1 MTFVPVQYDEGNTVL
16 LPFSTGETVVKGGA
30 VVADTDGYYIMAASS
45 TATDIYYVA
54 LESKATTADG
64 EAVLCLRVHSK
75 VIFEVDTDANPART
89 DVGTLVD
96 LASVST
102 INPDASTNDL
112 FYIEDIVGALA
123 DRKVRG
129 FFVDGVGNS

>member
-1 MTFVPVQYDEGNTVL
+1 MTFVPTQYDEGQTVN

-30 VVADTDGYYIMAASS
+30 VVADTDGYYIMASSS
-45 TATDIYYVA
+45 TATDVYYVA
-54 LESKATTADG
+54 LEDKTTTADG
-64 EAVLCLRVHSK
+64 EEVLCLRVHNK

-96 LASVST
+96 LATVST
-102 INPDASTNDL
+102 VNPDASTNDL
-112 FYIEDIVGALA
+112 FYIEDIVGAVA

>member
-1 MTFVPVQYDEGNTVL
+1 MAFNPIQYDEGKTVE
-16 LPFSTGETVVKGGA
+16 LPFSTGESVVRGGA
-30 VVADTDGYYIMAASS
+30 VVADTDGYYIMAANT

-54 LESKATTADG
+54 LETVSTTADG
-64 EAVLCLRVHSK
+64 QMVLCLRVHDK
-75 VIFEVDTDANPART
+75 VVFEADTDADPART

-112 FYIEDIVGALA
+112 FYIEDIVGAVT

>member
-1 MTFVPVQYDEGNTVL
+1 MTFVPIQYDEGQTVS

-30 VVADTDGYYIMAASS
+30 VVADTDGYYIMAGSS

-54 LESKATTADG
+54 LESKTTTADG
-64 EAVLCLRVHSK
+64 EEVLCLRVHNK

-89 DVGTLVD
+89 DVGTVVD
-96 LASVST
+96 LATVST
-102 INPDASTNDL
+102 VNPDASTNDL
-112 FYIEDIVGALA
+112 FYIEDIVGAVA

-129 FFVDGVGNS
+129 FFVDGVANS

>member
-1 MTFVPVQYDEGNTVL
+1 MFNPINYDQGRTVE
-16 LPFSTGETVVKGGA
+16 LPFSTGESVVKGST
-30 VVADTDGYYIMAASS
+30 VVADTDGFYIMGGSS
-45 TATDIYYVA
+45 TATDVYYVA
-54 LESKATTADG
+54 LETKTTVADG
-64 EAVLCLRVHSK
+64 EKVLCLRTHGK
-75 VIFEVDTDANPART
+75 TIFEADTDANPART

-96 LASVST
+96 LAAAGT

-112 FYIEDIVGALA
+112 FYIEDIVGAVA

>member
-1 MTFVPVQYDEGNTVL
+1 MFTPIQYDEGQTVL

-30 VVADTDGYYIMAASS
+30 VVADTDGYYIMAGSS

-54 LESKATTADG
+54 LQTVTTTADG
-64 EAVLCLRVHSK
+64 EEVLCLRVHNK

-96 LASVST
+96 LATVST
-102 INPDASTNDL
+102 LNPDASTNDL
-112 FYIEDIVGALA
+112 FYIEDIVGAVA
-123 DRKVRG
+123 DKKVRG

>member
-1 MTFVPVQYDEGNTVL
+1 MAFNPVQYDEGKTVQ
-16 LPFSTGETVVKGGA
+16 LPFSTGETVVRGGA
-30 VVADTDGYYIMAASS
+30 VVADTDGYYIMAGSA

-54 LESKATTADG
+54 LETVTTTADG
-64 EAVLCLRVHSK
+64 EMVLCIRAHDK
-75 VIFEVDTDANPART
+75 VIFEVDTDADPART

-102 INPDASTNDL
+102 LNPDASTNDL
-112 FYIEDIVGALA
+112 FYIEDVILPLT

>member
-1 MTFVPVQYDEGNTVL
+1 MFTPVQYDEGQTVL

-30 VVADTDGYYIMAASS
+30 VVADTDGYYIMAGAA
-45 TATDIYYVA
+45 TATDVYYVA
-54 LESKATTADG
+54 LETVTTTADG
-64 EAVLCLRVHSK
+64 EEVLCLRVHNP

-96 LASVST
+96 LATVST

-112 FYIEDIVGALA
+112 FYIEDIVGAVS
-123 DRKVRG
+123 DKKIRG
-129 FFVDGVGNS
+129 FFVMGVGNS